1 MKYPKYSVY
10 EEIYKRLFKRSVNE
24 LIELADVKSGD
35 SVLDICGGNG
45 RLVKRLLECTD
56 KVSYVDQEKDMI
68 PEELEQ
74 LGIEVYNMSIQDFI
88 EEVSMQYD
96 KVFCQQ
102 AINYWL
108 LHIDIEKFSRI
119 IKKNGVFI
127 FNTFSNIPTEKP
139 MLREYEID
147 NESYVEISYL
157 LDNKVYHIQIR
168 EKYEPHFTVFDW
180 ISEETYYKLLTPY
193 FEVQKI
199 NDGKTSIYVCRR
211 K

>member
-10 EEIYKRLFKRSVNE
+10 EEIYKRFFKRSVNE
-24 LIELADVKSGD
+24 LIEMADVKVGD

-45 RLVKRLLECTD
+45 RLAKKLLDYTN

-88 EEVSMQYD
+88 EHLSVQYD

-108 LHIDIEKFSRI
+108 LHIDIEKFSRL
-119 IKKNGVFI
+119 IKKDGVFV
-127 FNTFSNIPTEKP
+127 FNTFSNMPIAKP
-139 MLREYEID
+139 MVKEYEIE
-147 NESYVEISYL
+147 NESYIEISYL

-168 EKYEPHFTVFDW
+168 EGYEPHFTAFDW
-180 ISEETYYKLLTPY
+180 VSEETYYKLLTPY
-193 FEVQKI
+193 FEVQNI
-199 NDGKTSIYVCRR
+199 NDSKTSIYVCRR